1 MTRPVGALTVKNG
14 NQRSKKILFVAICRA
29 LGIVSRVN
37 PINELAEVYEDGR
50 FVPVEILD
58 KGGSTIV
65 FQNHK
70 NRK

>member
-1 MTRPVGALTVKNG
+1 MGALTVKNG

-58 KGGSTIV
+58 KDVYKRQT
-65 FQNHK
+65 FT
-70 NRK
+70 